1 MKLDFLTESLRKFSL
16 FAFFLYHSY
25 NIVHHLSL
33 ITIFCIKYFRACA
46 DLIISC
52 WETVQFSA
60 LKGWQ
65 VIIWM
70 VQGPIL
76 IDPASYFA
84 KIIDADKLFCD
95 MNGAVAFKHSEVCAE
110 RFFEEK

>member
-1 MKLDFLTESLRKFSL
+1 MKLDFFAESLRKFSL

-25 NIVHHLSL
+25 DIVHHLSL
-33 ITIFCIKYFRACA
+33 IAIFCIKYFRARA

-52 WETVQFSA
+52 WKTVQFSA

-65 VIIWM
+65 VIIRM

-76 IDPASYFA
+76 IDPASYFT
-84 KIIDADKLFCD
+84 KIIDADKFFCD
-95 MNGAVAFKHSEVCAE
+95 MNGAVAFEYS
-110 RFFEEK
+110 